1 MPKES
6 TQSLFRTRIDY
17 DAELNPEQLAVVKNG
32 DGPCVVLAGAGS
44 GKTRTIVYRVAWLL
58 EHGTSPDRV
67 LLLTFTN
74 KAAGEM
80 MTRIGELLGTAL
92 PFGSGGVWGGTF
104 HSIANRILRSF
115 ASQIGFT
122 PSFSILDED
131 DSKSLMKA
139 TMRELGFTPDG
150 KRFPSPAVV
159 RELLSYSLNAMKT
172 IGEAVAKK
180 HPKFEPLIP
189 DLKKIA
195 DAYDEK
201 KRKSNSMDF
210 DDLLVR
216 LHRLLATDPAAR
228 ERVANRW
235 TYVLVDEYQDTNPLQ
250 ASLVKL
256 MTGAAK
262 NILVVGDDA
271 QSIYS
276 FRAAD
281 VRNIL
286 DFPKHY
292 PEARIFKLETNYRS
306 VPEVLN
312 LANDVIS
319 RNVDQFPK
327 ELRSVKKPFAKPVVA
342 PAPSSFQEAS
352 FIVSR
357 IRGLIEDGTRP
368 EDIAVLFRA
377 TFHSQ
382 TLEFELMKQGIQYDY
397 RGGVKFFDRAHV
409 KDALS
414 FVRIRENFADEAA
427 WLRVLL
433 LQPGVGEVGA
443 SRMFQVIRAGGSLAG
458 AVLAPVEQA
467 CGARAATGW
476 ADLRPVLEKMVET
489 VKPADLVRIVIKSSY
504 SDYLENEYPNW
515 RERLEDIEQL
525 ASFAEEYDTCADLL
539 ADVTLD
545 TNALTREGAR
555 PARRSRGAG
564 GDVSDKIVLS
574 TIHQAKGLE
583 WDAVFVI
590 HLTNSSFPNR
600 KAAMEE
606 GGLEEERRLFYVAV
620 TRAKRRLYL
629 SYPATAGR
637 DMFTIEQPSCF
648 LEECDPKRLD
658 LSLVK
663 GEFAFS
669 AHDTDGFFEDDAIT
683 VDDDAPSDPF
693 ADMKKRVKQVKRSFL
708 KDV

>member
-1 MPKES
+1 MPKNATE
-6 TQSLFRTRIDY
+6 SLFRTRIDY

-58 EHGTSPDRV
+58 EHGVAPDRV

-104 HSIANRILRSF
+104 HSVANRILRAF
-115 ASQIGFT
+115 AAQIGFT

-131 DSKSLMKA
+131 DAKSLMKT
-139 TMRELGFTPDG
+139 TMRELGFTPAG
-150 KRFPSPAVV
+150 KRFPSPSVV

-172 IGEAVAKK
+172 LEEAAAKK

-201 KRKSNSMDF
+201 KRRSNAMDF
-210 DDLLVR
+210 DDLLMR

-235 TYVLVDEYQDTNPLQ
+235 THVLVDEFQDTNPLQ

-256 MTGAAK
+256 MTGPTR

-292 PEARIFKLETNYRS
+292 PDARIFKLETNYRS
-306 VPEVLN
+306 VPEVLA

-327 ELRSVKKPFAKPVVA
+327 ELKSVKKPFAKPVVA

-352 FIVSR
+352 FIVSK
-357 IRGLIEDGTRP
+357 IRALIEDGTRP

-433 LQPGVGEVGA
+433 LQPGVGEVMA

-467 CGARAATGW
+467 CGARAAKGW

-489 VKPADLVRIVIKSSY
+489 VKPADLVRIVIKSTY
-504 SDYLENEYPNW
+504 ADYLENEYPNW

-525 ASFAEEYDTCADLL
+525 ASFAEEYDTCAELL
-539 ADVTLD
+539 ADITLD
-545 TNALTREGAR
+545 ASLAEKPSARTRR
-555 PARRSRGAG
+555 
-564 GDVSDKIVLS
+564 DVRDKIVLS

-590 HLTNSSFPNR
+590 HLTNSGFPNR

-620 TRAKRRLYL
+620 TRAKRHLYL
-629 SYPATAGR
+629 SYPATADR
-637 DMFTIEQPSCF
+637 DLFTIEQPSCF

-663 GEFAFS
+663 GEYSFS
-669 AHDTDGFFEDDAIT
+669 THDTDDFFEDDAIT
-683 VDDDAPSDPF
+683 VESDDTPEDPF
-693 ADMKKRVKQVKRSFL
+693 AGMKKKMKQVKRSFL